1 MNPTNNA
8 NRANHARLE
17 DGQRRAS
24 FQAPMHS
31 ALPSLES
38 KVAFL
43 SQASSYPEPVHR
55 VECIETHMSWVFLAG
70 NFAYKLKKPVKTEFF
85 DFRLLAA
92 RHYYCM
98 AELRLNRRLARAI
111 YIDLVPLVL
120 DGANHLRV
128 GGGISVVDWLVKMHR
143 VPVWLMFDFAIA
155 HRSASH
161 ADAARIAAT
170 LAQFY
175 RTLPAEPMTASAY
188 RSRLGQQIESNR
200 TQLRDGAYAL
210 PPARIDTLCDAQSH
224 ALRLLGAVLDARAEG
239 GALVEGHGD
248 LRPEHVCLLPEIAII
263 DCLEFSRELRVLDKA
278 DEVGYLALEC
288 ERLGAPAL
296 GHALTTAYCRY
307 SGDQPA
313 APLVHFYQ
321 SCRASKRALLALRH
335 LKEEKFRYS
344 PHWRRTA
351 SAYLHLALEH
361 VLACHAR

>member
-8 NRANHARLE
+8 ARTNHARLE

-111 YIDLVPLVL
+111 YIGLVPLVL

-175 RTLPAEPMTASAY
+175 RTLPAERMTAPAY

-210 PPARIDTLCDAQSH
+210 PRPGSTRCATPSRMHCACWAPCWTRAPRAAHWSKATATCGRNTFACYRRLRSLT
-224 ALRLLGAVLDARAEG
+224 ALN
-239 GALVEGHGD
+239 
-248 LRPEHVCLLPEIAII
+248 
-263 DCLEFSRELRVLDKA
+263 S
-278 DEVGYLALEC
+278 
-288 ERLGAPAL
+288 
-296 GHALTTAYCRY
+296 
-307 SGDQPA
+307 
-313 APLVHFYQ
+313 
-321 SCRASKRALLALRH
+321 RASCACWTRPTRSAISPLSASGWGRRRLATRSPRHIAGIPATSLRRH
-335 LKEEKFRYS
+335 LFISTRVAG
-344 PHWRRTA
+344 PA
-351 SAYLHLALEH
+351 SAP
-361 VLACHAR
+361 CSRCGT